1 MRRFYAPP
9 ENFKNENVFLSEEE
23 TRHLR
28 DVLRLRENET
38 VRVFDGEN
46 LEFICEIENIEKR
59 QTVLKIIE
67 KTEPSA
73 PMSNLD
79 LTLAVA
85 LLKGEKFD
93 LVIQKAVELGVKN
106 FVPLITKRC
115 DVKIKDADKKRER
128 WRKIALEASKQS
140 GRADLM
146 KIETPVYFEK
156 FIRNSNGTKILFSER
171 GGKNFSQISET
182 KKITAVIG
190 SEGGWEDAEIESAK
204 ANGFQI
210 VTLGGRILRAETAAI
225 SSCGDFAAS
234 VRGLKIRKC
243 SAIIKHI
250 RGTAFRAVRKLRR
263 KLRFLSRSC
272 RVIRSNTKLTRNR
285 DF

>member
-28 DVLRLRENET
+28 DVLRLRESET
-38 VRVFDGEN
+38 VKVFDGVN
-46 LEFICEIENIEKR
+46 HEFVCKIEKIEKR

-67 KTEPSA
+67 ETEPSA
-73 PMSNLD
+73 PESNLD

-93 LVIQKAVELGVKN
+93 LVVQKAVELGVKN
-106 FVPLITKRC
+106 FVPLVTKRC

-140 GRADLM
+140 GRAGLM
-146 KIETPVYFEK
+146 KIETPIDFEK
-156 FIRNSNGTKILFSER
+156 FIETATGAKILFSER
-171 GGKNFSQISET
+171 GGANFSEISEA

-190 SEGGWEDAEIESAK
+190 AEGGWEDAEIESASAK
-204 ANGFQI
+204 GFQI

-225 SSCGDFAAS
+225 SMAAILQHQFGD
-234 VRGLKIRKC
+234 LK
-243 SAIIKHI
+243 
-250 RGTAFRAVRKLRR
+250 
-263 KLRFLSRSC
+263 
-272 RVIRSNTKLTRNR
+272 
-285 DF
+285 

>member
-28 DVLRLRENET
+28 DVLRFHENEK
-38 VRVFDGEN
+38 VKVFDGEN
-46 LEFICEIENIEKR
+46 REFICEIVKIEKR

-67 KTEPSA
+67 KIAPSA
-73 PMSNLD
+73 LVSNLD

-93 LVIQKAVELGVKN
+93 LVVQKAVELGVKN
-106 FVPLITKRC
+106 FVPLVTKRC
-115 DVKIKDADKKRER
+115 DVKIKDADKKLDR

-146 KIETPVYFEK
+146 KIEMPSDFEK
-156 FIRNSNGTKILFSER
+156 FIETADGTKILFSER
-171 GGKNFSQISET
+171 GGTNFSEIAEA

-190 SEGGWEDAEIESAK
+190 AEGGWEDAEIESAT

-225 SSCGDFAAS
+225 SIAAILQHRFGD
-234 VRGLKIRKC
+234 LK
-243 SAIIKHI
+243 
-250 RGTAFRAVRKLRR
+250 
-263 KLRFLSRSC
+263 
-272 RVIRSNTKLTRNR
+272 
-285 DF
+285 